1 MGETKPLSQGVKAEN
16 NDLSALFAPLPLKS
30 RQLRNR
36 VVMAPMTRGFSP
48 DGVPGEDVAEYYRKR
63 AAGGVGL
70 IVTEGTW
77 VPHHAA
83 SNDIM
88 VPRFYGDEALAG
100 WKKVVEGVHSEGG
113 LIIPQLWHIGLAAK
127 SDVSSIYDERSD
139 MRSELVGPS
148 SIGPDGS
155 VRGHALTIK
164 EIEDIQDAY
173 VQAAL
178 SSEALGF
185 DGVELHGAHGY
196 LIDQF
201 FWGRTNHRSDKYGGS
216 IAARSTFAAEI
227 IKEIRRRVSS
237 NFIISFR
244 CSQWKMEDYMARPW
258 PTEEALEE
266 FLSPLTD
273 AGIDIYHCSQ
283 RRYWEPEFSGSN
295 LNFAGWVKKLTGKPT
310 ITVGSVG
317 LDTEFLDS
325 VLNNAQSASKN
336 ISDLIRRLEAAEFDL
351 VAIGR
356 SLIANPDWS
365 NIVRAGKI
373 NQLKVFNPEMLA
385 SLD

>member
-1 MGETKPLSQGVKAEN
+1 MDGKNSLSQDVKTLD
-16 NDLSALFAPLPLKS
+16 NDLGALFTSFTLKS
-30 RQLRNR
+30 KQLRNR

-48 DGVPGEDVAEYYRKR
+48 GGVPGEDVAEYYRKR

-77 VPHHAA
+77 IPHPAA
-83 SNDIM
+83 SNDIQ
-88 VPRFYGDEALAG
+88 VPRFYGEDALAG
-100 WKKVVEGVHSEGG
+100 WKKVVDGVHGEGG

-148 SIGPDGS
+148 AVGPDDS
-155 VRGHALTIK
+155 LRGHALTLK

-178 SSEALGF
+178 SARTLGF

-201 FWGRTNHRSDKYGGS
+201 FWEKTNRRLDQYGGS
-216 IAARSTFAAEI
+216 IAARNTFAVEI
-227 IKEIRRRVSS
+227 IKEIRRHMGSDF
-237 NFIISFR
+237 FISLR
-244 CSQWKMEDYMARPW
+244 CSQWKMEDYAARPW
-258 PTEEALEE
+258 PTEGALEA
-266 FLSPLTD
+266 FLSPLAD
-273 AGIDIYHCSQ
+273 AGTDIFHCSQ
-283 RRYWEPEFSGSN
+283 RRYWEPEFAGSD

-325 VLNNAQSASKN
+325 LLNNAQSSSKG
-336 ISDLIRRLEAAEFDL
+336 ISDLMRRLEAAEFDL

-365 NIVRAGKI
+365 DIVQRGRI
-373 NQLKVFNPEMLA
+373 DQLKVFNPEMLA
-385 SLD
+385 TLD